1 MGNQTWI
8 LTPEEAYK
16 KYGNMIYRLAFSR
29 VQNKMDAEDITQEV
43 FMKYI
48 RYKEQFVNEEHI
60 KAWLLKVTLNSS
72 KSLFSSAWR
81 RHYASLEEALSSGV
95 QMEEKS
101 EVYYAV
107 MQLPEKYRIVIQ
119 LYYYQ
124 ELSVAEISKIT
135 GKKETTIR
143 SQLKRARAKLQQ
155 MLKEGRYEF

>member
-1 MGNQTWI
+1 M
-8 LTPEEAYK
+8 TPEEAYK
-16 KYGNMIYRLAFSR
+16 KYGDMVYRLAFSR

-48 RYKEQFVNEEHI
+48 RYKGQFANEEHI
-60 KAWLLKVTLNSS
+60 KAWLLKVALNSS

-101 EVYYAV
+101 EVYYTV
-107 MQLPEKYRIVIQ
+107 MQLPEKYRVVIQ

-124 ELSVAEISKIT
+124 ELSVAEISKII

-143 SQLKRARAKLQQ
+143 SQLKRARAKLQE

>member
-1 MGNQTWI
+1 MGNQIWI

-16 KYGNMIYRLAFSR
+16 KYGDMVYRLAFSR

-48 RYKEQFVNEEHI
+48 RYKGQFANEEHI
-60 KAWLLKVTLNSS
+60 KAWLLKVALNSS

-101 EVYYAV
+101 EVYYTV
-107 MQLPEKYRIVIQ
+107 MQLPEKYRVVIQ

-124 ELSVAEISKIT
+124 ELSVAEISKII

-143 SQLKRARAKLQQ
+143 SQLKRARAKLQE

>member
-1 MGNQTWI
+1 MGNEKWI
-8 LTPEEAYK
+8 LTPEEAYQ
-16 KYGNMIYRLAFSR
+16 KYGDMIYRLAFSR

-43 FMKYI
+43 FMKYMRQKGKFI
-48 RYKEQFVNEEHI
+48 DEEHV
-60 KAWLLKVTLNSS
+60 KAWLLRVAINSS

-81 RHYASLEEALSSGV
+81 RHYASLEEAINSGI

-107 MQLPEKYRIVIQ
+107 MRLPEKYRIVIQ

-124 ELSVAEISKIT
+124 ELSVAEISKII

-143 SQLKRARAKLQQ
+143 SQLKRARKKLQE
-155 MLKEGRYEF
+155 MLKEGQYEF